1 MTSKPVIII
10 GNGGHASVLTEIL
23 RLNNRVIIGF
33 TAPEPQTSRYNLRY
47 LGRDE
52 IINQFDSSEIEL
64 VLGIGTI
71 GVSDMREK
79 LFNENKKN
87 GYIFATLIHPSSII
101 SSTVFLGEGVQIMAG
116 TILQSHTRIADN
128 SIINT
133 GVIIDH
139 DCDIGAH
146 VHIAPGCKLSGGIRV
161 ESNCHIGTGTTIIQ
175 EKIVGHH
182 SLVGA
187 GAVVVC
193 DIGSYKKVMG
203 NPAKEV

>member
-10 GNGGHASVLTEIL
+10 GNGGHASVLTEL
-23 RLNNRVIIGF
+23 LLLTNRTIIGF
-33 TAPEPQTSRYNLRY
+33 TAPESQTSRYDLKY

-52 IINQFDSSEIEL
+52 IITQFNSSEIEL

-71 GVSDMREK
+71 SVSDIREK
-79 LFNENKKN
+79 IFNEYKKN
-87 GYIFATLIHPSSII
+87 GYFFATIMHPSSII
-101 SSTVFLGEGVQIMAG
+101 SSTVSLGEGVQIMAG
-116 TILQSHTRIADN
+116 TILQSQTQISDN

-161 ESNCHIGTGTTIIQ
+161 ESNCHIGTGSTIIQ
-175 EKIVGHH
+175 GKIVGHH

-187 GAVVVC
+187 GAVVVR
-193 DIGSYKKVMG
+193 DIGSYKRVMG